1 MFLRERRDD
10 ENTVGPHTADARATD
25 GRLACRPRHAPMRP
39 RRMGLRRSDGT
50 PCPGHP
56 LDPSKSDRYAGR
68 FPGSRVVAPVT
79 PSQPGRTPM
88 PVAACPF
95 LGQACVRHSPLT
107 VAGTAADSK
116 RRFSPHSHLRPCRAP
131 TRSDGPVE
139 PGLPRAYRHS
149 GGLPIE
155 EKDRIHPPALPIPG
169 CDSCRS
175 MAPTGG
181 RVCHISMTAMPFR
194 GTRDR

>member
-56 LDPSKSDRYAGR
+56 LDPSKSDRYVGR

-95 LGQACVRHSPLT
+95 VGQACVRHSPLT

-116 RRFSPHSHLRPCRAP
+116 HRFPPHSHLRPCRAP

-139 PGLPRAYRHS
+139 PGLSPRLPAQRRLANRRKRPDPSACAPDPRLRQLPVDGTDRRASLSYINDSHAVS
-149 GGLPIE
+149 G
-155 EKDRIHPPALPIPG
+155 DA
-169 CDSCRS
+169 
-175 MAPTGG
+175 
-181 RVCHISMTAMPFR
+181 
-194 GTRDR
+194 